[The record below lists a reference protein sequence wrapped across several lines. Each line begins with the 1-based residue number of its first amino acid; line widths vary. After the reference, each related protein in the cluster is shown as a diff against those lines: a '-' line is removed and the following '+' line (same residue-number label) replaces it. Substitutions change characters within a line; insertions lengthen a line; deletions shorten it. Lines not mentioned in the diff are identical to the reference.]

1 MPARQKVDTARSAR
15 QKNGRFVSK
24 KKAERLRKVAEAR
37 SARPS
42 ADHTFFIASGEASEV
57 ASPDTGP
64 RLGLGLHHVSHNHS
78 ANPTCHSSL
87 AHPIPLPL
95 TSATLSRHP

>member
-1 MPARQKVDTARSAR
+1 MPARQKVDTAGYAR

-42 ADHTFFIASGEASEV
+42 ADHTFHRGSGEASEV

-64 RLGLGLHHVSHNHS
+64 RPTSRQPQYHS